1 MKRAH
6 RRNHLLIW
14 VLLGPAITI
23 GLLAAIMARPGEP
36 VNDALPAELI
46 GEAD

>member
-6 RRNHLLIW
+6 RKTHFLIW

-23 GLLAAIMARPGEP
+23 GLLAAIMSRPGEP
-36 VNDALPAELI
+36 VNDALPVELI